1 MTPLFKKLNFKNQP
15 EILVLNAPASFETEL
30 TSILD
35 FTNIKKVIT
44 KTKTIDFAIIFVL
57 TKEQID
63 NSIKLIFPKL
73 NGDAVLWF
81 CYPKGTSKKYKCEF
95 NRDTGWESL
104 GQYNLEGVRQVAI
117 DEDWSALRFR
127 KTEFIKSLTRRESF
141 AISKDG
147 KERVRKK
154 AISK

>member
-35 FTNIKKVIT
+35 FTNIKKDIT
-44 KTKTIDFAIIFVL
+44 KIKRIDFAIIFVFR
-57 TKEQID
+57 KEQID
-63 NSIKLIFPKL
+63 NCIKLIFPKL

-81 CYPKGTSKKYKCEF
+81 CYPKGTSKKYICEF

-117 DEDWSALRFR
+117 DKDWSALRFR
-127 KTEFIKSLTRRESF
+127 KTEFIKTLTRRESF